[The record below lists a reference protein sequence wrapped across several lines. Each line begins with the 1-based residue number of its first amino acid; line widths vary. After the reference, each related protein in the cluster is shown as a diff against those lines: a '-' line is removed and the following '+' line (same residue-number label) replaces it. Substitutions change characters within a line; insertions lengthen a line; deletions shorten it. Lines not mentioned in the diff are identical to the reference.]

1 MKRVFKALAIA
12 AAVVVALVSC
22 KKEAQPSEVALTGI
36 ELNATTQALQVGQE
50 FQLTVTYKPENAT
63 TKPAA
68 TWASDT
74 PAVATVDAGKVVA
87 VSAGSAKITATVG
100 TFTASC
106 TVTVTSA
113 EEEILPVEGN
123 SEWSIIG
130 ALLGAN
136 WDKDFVAA
144 KEGDI
149 YVVKNVKLAA
159 DNQFKFRKDKD
170 WAVNRGAEGD
180 VEPYK
185 LTAGT
190 AITVVHNGK
199 NLAAPGD
206 GIYDIYYNAAVEQV
220 CLVAKDGTP
229 KWNEPEPEGIIAI
242 DGDFSDWAEIE
253 AVSNGTHK
261 EFKVALDDNYLYL
274 YTKRVKGEGDAAS
287 GYEEMWGH
295 SGEGY
300 VYVALDL
307 DKNPETG
314 EMLWSNGPYEFVGY
328 SWPFGGSASAP
339 EIRENPG
346 ASNTNCAPSTCTMKN
361 ILCKGVIGTDEVTIE
376 YRIPRADLPAIPET
390 PFIVYSWGSLGLD
403 RAEYH
408 VGEAQPVKEYVHD
421 YTPSAEY
428 LAETNLW
435 KAVDAAGSDFFIIN
449 CINGEW
455 PRSAEATSEGVYA
468 LTHEQSTYKM
478 HYDVASGADWE
489 RQLFLFPKAENAIAI
504 EKDAKYNVKMTF
516 YANKDLPRVFMKV
529 VNYQADKD
537 NKEGSPLLFGDEI
550 KSVKA
555 GQPTVFEYKDVPGA
569 ADTENLTFV
578 IDFGG
583 APADVDIYVKDI
595 IIEKAK
601 EEVQLTDLSTINALA
616 AGADFELNAI
626 VAETIEISG
635 TNSAAIVTDGENC
648 FYLFFNPADNNTLV
662 KGDLVNAKGKI
673 SVYNHLIESAK
684 NPEFTVLEQGVTV
697 PELTPIEIAS
707 FDTFVETDH
716 PTGLY
721 TATGKYVIDGNYTN
735 LKIDGDSKD
744 ASLSGEIDA
753 KWEGKTV
760 TIVGWFTG
768 CSGNASHT
776 YIRVVDIEEAGGA
789 PAEVNITI
797 DGDFS
802 DWDAVQGVSN
812 GTHASFKVASD
823 DEYVYFYSHRGTGG
837 RYGEI
842 WGGGGYIYV
851 GFNLDG
857 DDSTGETLNGK
868 GPYEFVF
875 FVSPYG
881 GSADAPA
888 IADDF
893 TELGYGASCLPSTC
907 SIDNVFG
914 KGAVTEDGAIIEF
927 RVPRADMPSIPASEI
942 TVYSTGNKD
951 LATVSIT
958 CTL

>member
-87 VSAGSAKITATVG
+87 VAAGSAKITATVG

-106 TVTVTSA
+106 DVTVLSA
-113 EEEILPVEGN
+113 EEEIVPVEGT

-130 ALLGAN
+130 ALLGKS
-136 WDKDFVAA
+136 WDTDWVAA
-144 KEGDI
+144 KNGDI
-149 YVVKNVKLAA
+149 YVVKNVKLGAS
-159 DNQFKFRKDKD
+159 DQFKFRKDKA
-170 WAVNRGAEGD
+170 WTENRGAEGD
-180 VEPYK
+180 VEPFVM
-185 LTAGT
+185 TAGT
-190 AITVVHNGK
+190 AISVVHNGK
-199 NLAAPGD
+199 NLSVGAD
-206 GIYDIYYNAAVEQV
+206 GIYDIYYNAEVEQV
-220 CLVAKDGTP
+220 CVVAKDGTP
-229 KWNEPEPEGIIAI
+229 KWNEPQPQGLIAI

-253 AVSNGTHK
+253 AVSKGNHAA
-261 EFKVALDDNYLYL
+261 FKVALDDNYLYV
-274 YTKRVKGEGDAAS
+274 YTKRVKGEGDAAT

-295 SGEGY
+295 ASEGWI
-300 VYVALDL
+300 YVALDL

-314 EMLWSNGPYEFVGY
+314 VDLWGNGPYEFVGY
-328 SWPFGGSASAP
+328 HFPFGGSP
-339 EIRENPG
+339 ESPAINEKPG
-346 ASNTNCAPSTCTMKN
+346 ANTSCKPESASVKN
-361 ILCKGVIGTDEVTIE
+361 IFCKGVIGTDEVEIE
-376 YRIPRADLPAIPET
+376 YSIPRADLPAIPET

-403 RAEYH
+403 KVEYH
-408 VGEAQPVKEYVHD
+408 VGEPQPVPEYVHD

-428 LAETNLW
+428 LAATNLW
-435 KAVDAAGSDFFIIN
+435 KPVDEAGSDFFIIN

-595 IIEKAK
+595 IIEKVK
-601 EEVQLTDLSTINALA
+601 EEVQLTDLSTVNALA

-684 NPEFTVLEQGVTV
+684 NPTIAVLEQGVDV
-697 PELTPIEIAS
+697 PMLTPVEIAS

-776 YIRVVDIEEAGGA
+776 YIRVVDIEEEID
-789 PAEVNITI
+789 PASIAITI
-797 DGDFS
+797 DGDMS
-802 DWDAVQGVSN
+802 DWAGVPSAEP
-812 GTHASFKVASD
+812 ASVFKAFKVWNDAD
-823 DEYVYFYSHRGTGG
+823 NFYFYVATDPGSRLWEGGAYLYLYFDFDSDMTTGEYSG
-837 RYGEI
+837 ATGMGSNHYEAYTYMFIFEGNKI
-842 WGGGGYIYV
+842 SAPTSDSVAKGLK
-851 GFNLDG
+851 LDNIQLAG
-857 DDSTGETLNGK
+857 SDSTAEVC
-868 GPYEFVF
+868 EIEI
-875 FVSPYG
+875 
-881 GSADAPA
+881 A
-888 IADDF
+888 I
-893 TELGYGASCLPSTC
+893 
-907 SIDNVFG
+907 
-914 KGAVTEDGAIIEF
+914 
-927 RVPRADMPSIPASEI
+927 PRADFTQQVAAG
-942 TVYSTGNKD
+942 TVIEVDSYRSKD
-951 LATVSIT
+951 GGKIDFPGYVVK
-958 CTL
+958 

>member
-1 MKRVFKALAIA
+1 MNRVFKALAIA
-12 AAVVVALVSC
+12 FTVVVALVSC
-22 KKEAQPSEVALTGI
+22 KKEDQPKEVALTGI
-36 ELNATTQALQVGQE
+36 ELNATSQTLQVGQE

-63 TKPAA
+63 NKPAA

-74 PAVATVDAGKVVA
+74 PAVATVDGGKVVA
-87 VSAGSAKITATVG
+87 VAAGTAKITATVG
-100 TFTASC
+100 TFKAEC
-106 TVTVTSA
+106 AVTVASA

-123 SEWSIIG
+123 SDWSIIG

-144 KEGDI
+144 KDGDI

-170 WAVNRGAEGD
+170 WGVNRGAEGD

-190 AITVVHNGK
+190 AINVVHNGK
-199 NLAAPGD
+199 NLSAPGD

-229 KWNEPEPEGIIAI
+229 KWNEPEPEGLIAI

-455 PRSAEATSEGVYA
+455 PRSAEASSEGVYA

-478 HYDVASGADWE
+478 HYDVASTEDWQ

-504 EKDAKYNVKMTF
+504 EEGEKYNVKVTF

-555 GQPTVFEYKDVPGA
+555 GQPTVFEYKDVAGA
-569 ADTENLTFV
+569 ANTENLTFV

-595 IIEKAK
+595 ILEKVGGTPASANVVKVTPDLLPTAYVKDDGGSYIESRIASGDVQFNIFTVANYGSGIQIRKEGGYVSNHTSFGKIEQIKVTVFEGKSWYPTNLVLYAGTEENPSATVIEAK
-601 EEVQLTDLSTINALA
+601 SDDASSTFDLS
-616 AGADFELNAI
+616 AGAYTHFTLMNTSTYAVYLDN
-626 VAETIEISG
+626 IEVSYTG
-635 TNSAAIVTDGENC
+635 DAVTPSDPAPAANIKLD
-648 FYLFFNPADNNTLV
+648 
-662 KGDLVNAKGKI
+662 GDL
-673 SVYNHLIESAK
+673 
-684 NPEFTVLEQGVTV
+684 
-697 PELTPIEIAS
+697 
-707 FDTFVETDH
+707 
-716 PTGLY
+716 
-721 TATGKYVIDGNYTN
+721 
-735 LKIDGDSKD
+735 
-744 ASLSGEIDA
+744 
-753 KWEGKTV
+753 
-760 TIVGWFTG
+760 
-768 CSGNASHT
+768 
-776 YIRVVDIEEAGGA
+776 
-789 PAEVNITI
+789 
-797 DGDFS
+797 S
-802 DWDAVQGVSN
+802 DWDAVEGVEA
-812 GTHASFKVASD
+812 GSFKEFKFASD
-823 DEYVYFYSHRGTGG
+823 ADNIYMYFKIKREKIIAAKTEPFVFNWRRYIAFGIDADNNAETGTAVTFAGMSIPGCEIGGNFYPFRGTASAASGTDGVEIVNGVEEQGG
-837 RYGEI
+837 VTTEI
-842 WGGGGYIYV
+842 GSNV
-851 GFNLDG
+851 PDG
-857 DDSTGETLNGK
+857 ADKKVSAFGKVDD
-868 GPYEFVF
+868 EFVYVEAGF
-875 FVSPYG
+875 
-881 GSADAPA
+881 A
-888 IADDF
+888 
-893 TELGYGASCLPSTC
+893 
-907 SIDNVFG
+907 
-914 KGAVTEDGAIIEF
+914 
-927 RVPRADMPSIPASEI
+927 RADVGSPAAGTIKIQLSLAWDLTDILE
-942 TVYSTGNKD
+942 YSLK
-951 LATVSIT
+951 
-958 CTL
+958 